1 MFSLKCFYY
10 DKEFKTIREL
20 IADIVESGMD
30 PNYEITKDGV
40 GMGEEAIDYIV
51 F

>member
-1 MFSLKCFYY
+1 MYSLKCSYFNAQ
-10 DKEFKTIREL
+10 FKTIIEL
-20 IADIVESGMD
+20 IDHVVSSGMD

-40 GMGEEAIDYIV
+40 GIGKEAIDYIV